1 MSEIISE
8 EIDFI
13 FDPNQEDDILDDF
26 AQFSALIF
34 ALKHDIVKSIATRA
48 SIMENIIA
56 PEADKSKHSKKYKQA
71 VSQLDRIDYSLEL
84 TEMHLRNIF
93 MQVQSFEE
101 YKKYE
106 EQRTQILN
114 MLMDLQL
121 TTGLD
126 IMPINVLSPIQPKSL
141 ENNDFNNQN

>member
-34 ALKHDIVKSIATRA
+34 AVKNDIVKSIATRA

-84 TEMHLRNIF
+84 AEMHLRNIF
-93 MQVQSFEE
+93 MQIQSFEE

>member
-34 ALKHDIVKSIATRA
+34 ALKYDIVKSIATRA